1 MYRSVLFTICF
12 ACIAA
17 RLVFRDFLVVIH
29 FSCIAARLMF
39 ESWWFM
45 TIRRHPEIERKW
57 AKTRAESD
65 HCQSSLTQ
73 FRNSKCYSFLFKGGW
88 VGIEHILHLFF
99 PHKTILYFSQEG
111 EAMHD
116 SPYIPS
122 HFFSAK
128 VFLQLLR
135 GWVCVWH
142 VSYSPVACWTREELY
157 FLLEGKE
164 GRR

>member
-1 MYRSVLFTICF
+1 M
-12 ACIAA
+12 
-17 RLVFRDFLVVIH
+17 
-29 FSCIAARLMF
+29 
-39 ESWWFM
+39 
-45 TIRRHPEIERKW
+45 
-57 AKTRAESD
+57 
-65 HCQSSLTQ
+65 
-73 FRNSKCYSFLFKGGW
+73 
-88 VGIEHILHLFF
+88 GIEHILHLFF

-128 VFLQLLR
+128 VVLQLLR
-135 GWVCVWH
+135 GWGCAWH

-164 GRR
+164 GGR

>member
-1 MYRSVLFTICF
+1 MYYVRFVLRASLHGSSFETFFWLWYI
-12 ACIAA
+12 
-17 RLVFRDFLVVIH
+17 FRASLHGSCLSLDG
-29 FSCIAARLMF
+29 FS
-39 ESWWFM
+39 

-116 SPYIPS
+116 YPYIPS

-128 VFLQLLR
+128 VVLQLLR
-135 GWVCVWH
+135 GCVWH

-164 GRR
+164 GGQ